1 MDGRRAKDG
10 AGLRGVVA
18 GTTALC
24 SVGDGHELRYRGYA
38 IEDLAA
44 ARGYE
49 EVAFLLLRGELPAA
63 AELAAWRA
71 DLAARRGLEPRVEQ
85 ALLALPA
92 GAPAMAACRLVVDL
106 LACAPDAPDEPAEAA
121 AALLGALPA
130 ALCRW
135 IRAARGE
142 EWRGVSRAP
151 ALAAAVLEM
160 LHGAEPAAADVRA
173 LDVALILYAE
183 HEFNASTFVARVT
196 ASTRASCLDAV
207 AAALAAL
214 KGPLHG
220 GANEE
225 AMRLIGSFAAP
236 AEAVAGVRALLADR
250 RLVMGFGHAVYKS
263 GDPRSPVIKEAARE
277 LSARHGREGMFA
289 VAEAIERVM
298 LEDKGMHPNLDFYA
312 AVAYACLG
320 IPTELFTP
328 LFACARLSGWCA
340 HVAEQR
346 AAKALLRPAAA
357 YVGPPPR
364 ALRPAA

>member
-1 MDGRRAKDG
+1 MDKQAREK

-18 GTTALC
+18 GATALC

-44 ARGYE
+44 ARTYE
-49 EVAFLLLRGELPAA
+49 DVALLLLRGELPAA
-63 AELAAWRA
+63 AAREAWQQQLAA
-71 DLAARRGLEPRVEQ
+71 ARVLDPAIEA

-92 GAPAMAACRLVVDL
+92 GAPAMAVCRLVADL
-106 LACAPDAPDEPAEAA
+106 LACAPDAPDEPEAAA
-121 AALLGALPA
+121 AALLGTMPA

-135 IRAARGE
+135 MRAARGQ
-142 EWRGVSRAP
+142 EWPGISRAP
-151 ALAAAVLEM
+151 SLAAATLEM
-160 LHGAEPAAADVRA
+160 LHGTAPAEADVRA

-225 AMRLIGSFAAP
+225 AMRLISRFDSPAA
-236 AEAVAGVRALLADR
+236 AVAGVKELLAEK
-250 RLVMGFGHAVYKS
+250 RLIMGFGHAVYKS
-263 GDPRSPVIKEAARE
+263 GDPRSPVIKEAARG
-277 LSARHGREGMFA
+277 LSERHGKQEMFA
-289 VAEAIERVM
+289 VAEAIEKTM
-298 LEDKGMHPNLDFYA
+298 LADKGMHPNLDFYA

-328 LFACARLSGWCA
+328 LFACSRLSGWLA
-340 HVAEQR
+340 HVGEQR
-346 AAKALLRPAAA
+346 ASKALLRPAAE
-357 YVGPPPR
+357 YVGPGPR
-364 ALRPAA
+364 ELPPAA